1 VAASDG
7 LREEVEAGIR
17 IPVGRG
23 VAGRIAASGRGLVL
37 DDLAAVEV
45 ESPLL
50 RDRVRSLVG
59 APLRAE
65 GRLIGVVHAGAAN
78 PGRFTKRDLDLL
90 RIVADRVGLVLER
103 TRLHEAERTARAAA
117 EAARGEAETANR
129 AKDQFLAVL
138 SHELRTPLTTMLGW
152 IRMLRGGQVPP
163 TKQARALE
171 TIERNTQIL
180 AHMIDDLLDVSRI
193 VAGKLSLEHSPMRL
207 GPVVA
212 EVAASFE
219 PEARAKALT
228 LETRLDPAA
237 GAVSADETRIRQIL
251 ANLLVNAMKY
261 TPAGGRIQVDL
272 TAEDGA
278 VRIAV
283 RDTGAG
289 IDRALLAHVF
299 ERFRQADWRSAG
311 MRGLGLG
318 LAIVRQ
324 LVEMHGGTVR
334 AESDGPG
341 HGATFTVTLPVL
353 PGAGREGL

>member
-1 VAASDG
+1 
-7 LREEVEAGIR
+7 
-17 IPVGRG
+17 
-23 VAGRIAASGRGLVL
+23 
-37 DDLAAVEV
+37 
-45 ESPLL
+45 
-50 RDRVRSLVG
+50 
-59 APLRAE
+59 
-65 GRLIGVVHAGAAN
+65 
-78 PGRFTKRDLDLL
+78 
-90 RIVADRVGLVLER
+90 
-103 TRLHEAERTARAAA
+103 
-117 EAARGEAETANR
+117 
-129 AKDQFLAVL
+129 
-138 SHELRTPLTTMLGW
+138 
-152 IRMLRGGQVPP
+152 MLRGGQVPP